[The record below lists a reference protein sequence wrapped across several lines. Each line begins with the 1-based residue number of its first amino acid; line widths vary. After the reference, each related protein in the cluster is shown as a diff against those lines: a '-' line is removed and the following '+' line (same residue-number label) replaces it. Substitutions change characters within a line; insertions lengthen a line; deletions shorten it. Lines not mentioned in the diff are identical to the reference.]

1 MSILLR
7 LDKINVHYGAI
18 SALNSVSLE
27 VNQGQIVT
35 LLGANGAGKTTTLR
49 TISRLVPISSGSIYF
64 DGEDL
69 GKLPP
74 YALVKKGIAHVPE
87 GRGIFPEFTI
97 EENLKMG
104 AIMQKYSR
112 RQFHT
117 ECERIFGFFPRLS
130 ERFKQVAGSLSGG
143 EQQMLAIGRAL
154 IGKPRLI
161 MLDELS
167 LGLAPKVV
175 YHLLE
180 VIKNLT
186 EDGTGIL
193 LVEQNVTLA
202 LQVADYGYV
211 LEQGHIALS
220 GTAAELNNNPHV
232 QSSYL
237 GLTG

>member
-1 MSILLR
+1 MSILLQ
-7 LDKINVHYGAI
+7 LDKIIVHYGAI
-18 SALNSVSLE
+18 SALNAVSLE

-49 TISRLVPISSGSIYF
+49 TISRLVPTSAGSIYF
-64 DGEDL
+64 DGENL

-74 YALVKKGIAHVPE
+74 YALIKKGIAHVPE
-87 GRGIFPEFTI
+87 GRGIFPEFTV

-104 AIMQKYSR
+104 AIMLKYSR
-112 RQFHT
+112 RQFHK
-117 ECERIFGFFPRLS
+117 ECERIFEFFPRLS
-130 ERFKQVAGSLSGG
+130 ERFRQVAGSLSGG

-175 YHLLE
+175 YQLFE

-186 EDGTGIL
+186 EDGTSIL

-211 LEQGHIALS
+211 LEQGHMALS
-220 GTAAELNNNPHV
+220 GTAAELKNNPHV